1 MGPSSL
7 RIFTPCGMLGYG
19 IPEDSFRRGMSQDP
33 DVLAVDAGSTDP
45 GPYYLGAGVSFTNR
59 EMVKRDLTLVLRAGY
74 ERGIPI
80 IIGSVGGSG
89 ARSHVSWFLD
99 IVGEINREHGLR
111 FPTAVILSDVDRD
124 MLKQKLQEN
133 EVAALDHD
141 RDLTEAE
148 IDRSTNIVAQM
159 GAEPIM
165 SALEHAQLVICGRAS
180 DPAVMG
186 APALMQGF
194 PPALAVHLGK
204 ILECGAAAAQPRHGT
219 DGLIGV
225 IQSDCFLVEPSNLV
239 QTCTIESV
247 AAHTLYERANPLRS
261 GWPGGVLD
269 LSKTRFEQYDDRTV
283 KVSGSTYSPSDE
295 YFVKIEGAAQIGYR
309 TITIAGTRDPVLQ
322 REFAAYER
330 NVRERVAK
338 VVAPLECGV
347 DYHLYLH
354 VYGRDGVMGAAEPE
368 AVTLGHELGIVI
380 EVIGRTD
387 TISKQVLATARSA
400 ALHSTYPGRKAI
412 AGNLAFP
419 FSPSDISMG
428 ATYEFNVYHLVR
440 LAHPLEFFPTYYD
453 DDPRSLAEWVSGISR
468 VST

>member
-1 MGPSSL
+1 MGMSSL

-19 IPEDSFRRGMSQDP
+19 IPEDSFHRGMAQNP

-59 EMVKRDLTLVLRAGY
+59 EMVKRDLTLILRAGY

-89 ARSHVSWFLD
+89 ARSHVAWFLE
-99 IVGEINREHGLR
+99 IVGEVNQEHGLR
-111 FPTAVILSDVDRD
+111 FPTAVILSDVPRD
-124 MLKQKLQEN
+124 LLKQKLCDNQ
-133 EVAALDHD
+133 VTALDHD
-141 RDLTEAE
+141 RMLTETE

-165 SALEHAQLVICGRAS
+165 TALEHAQLVICGRAS

-186 APALMQGF
+186 APALKQGF

-219 DGLIGV
+219 DGLLGAIHP
-225 IQSDCFLVEPSNLV
+225 DCFLVEPSSPI
-239 QTCTIESV
+239 QACTVESV

-261 GWPGGVLD
+261 SWPGGMLD
-269 LSKTRFEQYDDRTV
+269 LSTTRFEQYDERTV
-283 KVSGSTYSPSDE
+283 KISGSSYTRSDQ

-309 TITIAGTRDPVLQ
+309 TITVAGTRDPVLQ
-322 REFAAYER
+322 REFATYEY
-330 NVRERVAK
+330 NVRERVSK
-338 VVAPLECGV
+338 VVAPLRDGR
-347 DYHLYLH
+347 DYHLHLH
-354 VYGRDGVMGAAEPE
+354 VYGRDGVMGSAEPE
-368 AVTLGHELGIVI
+368 PEMLGHELGIVI
-380 EVIGRTD
+380 DVIGRTD
-387 TISKQVLATARSA
+387 AVSRQVLATARSA

-419 FSPSDISMG
+419 FSPSDVSMG
-428 ATYEFNVYHLVR
+428 AAYEFNVYHLVE
-440 LAHPLEFFPTYYD
+440 LVHPLEFFPIHYD
-453 DDPRSLAEWVSGISR
+453 DMSPKLAQLVSELA
-468 VST
+468 VAST